1 MTAKIV
7 KDLARCE
14 RKRTGSIGG
23 LMKLQWDSC
32 LDLISKDE
40 FYKVIV
46 SFERGIDSGV
56 TFYNNVGNLEHAQ

>member
-1 MTAKIV
+1 M
-7 KDLARCE
+7 
-14 RKRTGSIGG
+14 GG

-40 FYKVIV
+40 FYKVTI
-46 SFERGIDSGV
+46 SFERGIASGL